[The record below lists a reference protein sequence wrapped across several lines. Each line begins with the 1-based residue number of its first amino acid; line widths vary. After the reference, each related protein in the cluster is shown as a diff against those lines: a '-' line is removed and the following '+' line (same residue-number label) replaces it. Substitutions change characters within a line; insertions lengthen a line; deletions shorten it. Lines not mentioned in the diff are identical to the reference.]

1 MQIHVYLVVSKQKR
15 NKMYKVIIGVVC
27 AFFASISYNDYMF
40 AKKYKQIPA
49 YSFEE
54 FMAIDQGRQ
63 PLYVTL
69 TDFCLTPNGFMFM
82 NTLKCDRFNKPITL
96 YFGIQDCN
104 FDLGKVRVADDT
116 EEMKTEC
123 SCFSQN
129 GVEYISKFTKI
140 KGKVSINNG
149 EITIHRGKEPW
160 NLIIA
165 SLIFIASLLGV
176 LFILISYLKHIKE
189 FLNGR
194 DSIEKKMKIVI
205 VALFALGLLGLVFLY
220 ISQ

>member
-1 MQIHVYLVVSKQKR
+1 
-15 NKMYKVIIGVVC
+15 MYKVIIGVVC

-54 FMAIDQGRQ
+54 FMAIDHGRQ

-69 TDFCLTPNGFMFM
+69 TDFCLTSNG
-82 NTLKCDRFNKPITL
+82 TLKCDRFNKPITL

-104 FDLGKVRVADDT
+104 VDLGMVRVADDT
-116 EEMKTEC
+116 EKMKTEC
-123 SCFSQN
+123 NCFSQD
-129 GVEYISKFTKI
+129 GVEYIEKFTQI
-140 KGKVSINNG
+140 KGKVSIHNG
-149 EITIHRGKEPW
+149 EITIYRGKEPW

-176 LFILISYLKHIKE
+176 LFILVSYLKHIKE
-189 FLNGR
+189 FLNGS
-194 DSIEKKMKIVI
+194 DSVEKKMKIVI

-220 ISQ
+220 IIQ